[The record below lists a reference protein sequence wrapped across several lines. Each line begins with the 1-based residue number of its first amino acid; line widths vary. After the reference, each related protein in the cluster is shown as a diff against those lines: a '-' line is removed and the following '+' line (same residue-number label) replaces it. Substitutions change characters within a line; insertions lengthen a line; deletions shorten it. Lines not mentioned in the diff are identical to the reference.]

1 MHKVVVIGSYPSN
14 LMEMFE
20 KHKKEFGVEDV
31 EVLIPVNDE
40 EKFSALKESEA
51 VIAGVLSVDDLN
63 NAPNLKFIQV
73 PFAGVDTFDVS
84 DLIRRG
90 IKIANVHSNA
100 TAVAE
105 HAMALVLALAKNIT
119 EGDRDLRIGYW
130 HGWMSREPVISLEG
144 KTMTILGLGSIGKEV
159 ARFAKA
165 FDMYVIGVKREKV
178 EGHIPNVDEVYT
190 HNDIEKAVEKAHFIV
205 CALPLT
211 PETKGIVDR
220 RLFEKMRGKYF
231 VNVGRGAVVEEE
243 DLFVALKKGIL
254 RGAGIDTW
262 WVYPQAPM
270 QTTMPSRYPFH
281 GLRNVIMTP
290 HCAGFTDVTPQHMWE
305 DAVKNVLRF
314 FKGLPIENEVKEAG
328 Y

>member
-51 VIAGVLSVDDLN
+51 AIAGVLSVEDLN

-144 KTMTILGLGSIGKEV
+144 KTITILGLGSIGKEV

-165 FDMYVIGVKREKV
+165 FGMYVVGVKREKV
-178 EGHIPNVDEVYT
+178 EGHIPDVDEVYT

-211 PETKGIVDR
+211 PETKGMVDR

-231 VNVGRGAVVEEE
+231 VNVGRGAVVKEE
-243 DLFVALKKGIL
+243 DLFVALKRGIL